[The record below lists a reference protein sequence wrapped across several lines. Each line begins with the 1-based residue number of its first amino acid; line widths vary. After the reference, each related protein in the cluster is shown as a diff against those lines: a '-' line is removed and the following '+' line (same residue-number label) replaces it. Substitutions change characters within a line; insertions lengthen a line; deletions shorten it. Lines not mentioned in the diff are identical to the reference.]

1 MSNPEGIISQ
11 DAYEL
16 ASLELA
22 LQQHVNDD
30 ASGLVHQSEIDFSVG
45 DVSDSAAFRVV
56 RGQEVSRRFSG
67 DRIVQLT
74 DSGMQT
80 VTDQLAL
87 IELIFTESEQSSD

>member
-1 MSNPEGIISQ
+1 MSNPECITSQ
-11 DAYEL
+11 EAYEL

-30 ASGLVHQSEIDFSVG
+30 VPGFAGQFEIDFSVG

-56 RGQEVSRRFSG
+56 RSQEVSRRFSG

-80 VTDQLAL
+80 VTDQLVL
-87 IELIFTESEQSSD
+87 IEPIATESESSSD